1 MFSPQFKFLMD
12 LNTNTET
19 PEMSPFLIKSKKF
32 KINDEENDD
41 LNLDSPNL
49 SPIKENL
56 IKYF

>member
-1 MFSPQFKFLMD
+1 MD

-56 IKYF
+56 INYF

>member
-1 MFSPQFKFLMD
+1 MFSPQFKLLMD

-56 IKYF
+56 INYF